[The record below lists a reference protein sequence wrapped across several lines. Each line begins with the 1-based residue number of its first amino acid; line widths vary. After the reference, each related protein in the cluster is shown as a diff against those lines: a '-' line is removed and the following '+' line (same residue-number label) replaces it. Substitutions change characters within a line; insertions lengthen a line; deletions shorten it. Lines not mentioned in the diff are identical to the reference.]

1 MKKKFDIK
9 EISKKVDINIDDY
22 SSKKLEQKEISNE
35 NPLYE
40 VLKNQYN
47 DWKNITMIALEQSN
61 NKSILLYFMFV
72 TVEIYIKAE
81 LTRNFNIIS
90 YDQCIP
96 NFFFNSPNQ
105 QFQLRQLKHKVK
117 MMLGHVNNNKNNPI
131 FADLKNLIK
140 IRRELEKLKIDKII
154 NNDYTNLRYNCDDK
168 TNFLFLKEENIIS
181 NKEEEKIKEVLK
193 YVM

>member
-1 MKKKFDIK
+1 MKKILDIK
-9 EISKKVDINIDDY
+9 KISNKVDINIDDS
-22 SSKKLEQKEISNE
+22 SSKNLKQKEISNE

-40 VLKNQYN
+40 VLKNQYS

-90 YDQCIP
+90 YDQCVP
-96 NFFFNSPNQ
+96 NFFFNSSNQ
-105 QFQLRQLKHKVK
+105 QFQLSQLRHKVK
-117 MMLGHVNNNKNNPI
+117 MMLGHVNNNKNNPM
-131 FADLKNLIK
+131 FVDLKNLIE
-140 IRRELEKLKIDKII
+140 IRRELEKLKVDKII
-154 NNDYTNLRYNCDDK
+154 NNDYTDLRYNCDSE
-168 TNFLFLKEENIIS
+168 TNFLFPKEANIIS
-181 NKEEEKIKEVLK
+181 NEEKEKVKEVLK

>member
-117 MMLGHVNNNKNNPI
+117 MMLGHVNNNKNNPM

-181 NKEEEKIKEVLK
+181 NKEQEKIKEVLK

>member
-90 YDQCIP
+90 YDQCVS
-96 NFFFNSPNQ
+96 NFF
-105 QFQLRQLKHKVK
+105 
-117 MMLGHVNNNKNNPI
+117 
-131 FADLKNLIK
+131 
-140 IRRELEKLKIDKII
+140 
-154 NNDYTNLRYNCDDK
+154 
-168 TNFLFLKEENIIS
+168 
-181 NKEEEKIKEVLK
+181 
-193 YVM
+193 

>member
-81 LTRNFNIIS
+81 LTKNFNIIS

-117 MMLGHVNNNKNNPI
+117 MMLGHVNNNKNNPM

-181 NKEEEKIKEVLK
+181 NKEKEKIKEVLK

>member
-1 MKKKFDIK
+1 MKKTLDIK
-9 EISKKVDINIDDY
+9 KISNKVDININDS

-35 NPLYE
+35 NLLYE

-90 YDQCIP
+90 YDQCVP
-96 NFFFNSPNQ
+96 NFFFNNPNQ
-105 QFQLRQLKHKVK
+105 QFQLSQLKHKVK
-117 MMLGHVNNNKNNPI
+117 MMLGYVNNNKNNPM
-131 FADLKNLIK
+131 FVDLKYLIE
-140 IRRELEKLKIDKII
+140 IRRELEKLKVDKII
-154 NNDYTNLRYNCDDK
+154 NNDYTDLRYNCDSE
-168 TNFLFLKEENIIS
+168 TNFLFPKEANIIS
-181 NKEEEKIKEVLK
+181 NEEKEKIKEVLK

>member
-1 MKKKFDIK
+1 MKKTLDIK
-9 EISKKVDINIDDY
+9 KISNKVDININDS

-35 NPLYE
+35 NFLYE

-47 DWKNITMIALEQSN
+47 DWKNITMMALEQSN

-90 YDQCIP
+90 YDQCVP
-96 NFFFNSPNQ
+96 NFFFNNPNQ
-105 QFQLRQLKHKVK
+105 QFQLSQLKHKVK
-117 MMLGHVNNNKNNPI
+117 MMLGHVNNNKNNPM
-131 FADLKNLIK
+131 FVDLKSLIE
-140 IRRELEKLKIDKII
+140 IRRELEKLKVDKII
-154 NNDYTNLRYNCDDK
+154 NNDYTDLRYNCDSE
-168 TNFLFLKEENIIS
+168 TNFLFPKEANIIS
-181 NKEEEKIKEVLK
+181 NEEKEKIKEVLK

>member
-1 MKKKFDIK
+1 MKKILDIK
-9 EISKKVDINIDDY
+9 KISNKVDINIDDS
-22 SSKKLEQKEISNE
+22 SSKNLKQKEISNE

-40 VLKNQYN
+40 VLKNQYS
-47 DWKNITMIALEQSN
+47 DWKNITMITLEQSN

-90 YDQCIP
+90 YDQYVP

-105 QFQLRQLKHKVK
+105 QFQLSQLRHKVK
-117 MMLGHVNNNKNNPI
+117 MMLGHVNNNKNNPM
-131 FADLKNLIK
+131 FVDLKNLIE
-140 IRRELEKLKIDKII
+140 IRRELEKLKVDKII
-154 NNDYTNLRYNCDDK
+154 NNDYTDLRYNCDSE
-168 TNFLFLKEENIIS
+168 TNFLFPKEANIIS
-181 NKEEEKIKEVLK
+181 NEEKEKVKEVLK

>member
-1 MKKKFDIK
+1 MKKTLDIK
-9 EISKKVDINIDDY
+9 KISNKVDININDS

-35 NPLYE
+35 NLLYE

-90 YDQCIP
+90 YDQCVP
-96 NFFFNSPNQ
+96 NFFFNNPNQ
-105 QFQLRQLKHKVK
+105 QFQLSQLKHKVK
-117 MMLGHVNNNKNNPI
+117 MMLGYVNNNKNNLM
-131 FADLKNLIK
+131 FVDLKYLIE
-140 IRRELEKLKIDKII
+140 IRRELEKLKVDKII
-154 NNDYTNLRYNCDDK
+154 NNDYTDLRYNCDSE
-168 TNFLFLKEENIIS
+168 TNFLFPKEANIIS
-181 NKEEEKIKEVLK
+181 NEEKEKIKEVLK